1 MKGPN
6 LTLVQREAKKH
17 EKAGEMTIET
27 MSDVVP
33 TNISWL
39 WREKIAYGKM
49 TIFAGEPGVGKS
61 QLLLYIAS
69 IVSLGGR
76 FHGENRLCD
85 KNRVLLISG
94 EDSASDTIKPRL
106 MALGADLSCIDS
118 VKGIQSFDAS
128 ENEYFTPICIVANIG
143 DLEVKIKSNHYKLII
158 IDPISLYLGSIDESK
173 NKEIRGALGMLNA
186 LAERHGVAIILNSHF
201 TKPSNNSSKSA
212 AIYRV
217 MGSIGFVAAARMAFG
232 IMKDDEDETKRVF
245 IPIKNNIG
253 KDAGGLIF
261 SIKSVLTNGFETSK
275 VEWSNETSN
284 KTANDLLNG
293 QTDKPTPK
301 LEEAKTL
308 IIGMLQNGSVPL
320 ADIRKAFDQSGISP
334 DRMYAAKI
342 ALKIYENE
350 SFSGRRGKIWSL
362 PAE

>member
-1 MKGPN
+1 MKGPR

-17 EKAGEMTIET
+17 EKSGEMTVET
-27 MSDVVP
+27 MSDVVHAS
-33 TNISWL
+33 ISWL
-39 WREKIAYGKM
+39 WREKIAYGKI

-106 MALGADLSCIDS
+106 MALGADLTYIDS

-128 ENEYFTPICIVANIG
+128 ENEYFSPICVVENIG
-143 DLEVKIKSNHYKLII
+143 DLEKKIKSNHYKLII

-232 IMKDDEDETKRVF
+232 IMKDNEDETKRVF
-245 IPIKNNIG
+245 ILIKNNIG
-253 KDAGGLIF
+253 KDSGGLIF
-261 SIKSVLTNGFETSK
+261 SIKSVLTNGIETSK
-275 VEWSNETSN
+275 IEWSNETSS

-293 QTDKPTPK
+293 GDEKNTPK
-301 LEEAKTL
+301 LDDAKTL
-308 IIGMLQNGSVPL
+308 LLEMLKGGSVPVAEIRRAFE
-320 ADIRKAFDQSGISP
+320 ADGLSIN
-334 DRMYAAKI
+334 RMYAAKN
-342 ALKIYENE
+342 ALKIYEND
-350 SFSGRRGKIWSL
+350 SFVGKRGKIWSL
-362 PAE
+362 PPE

>member
-1 MKGPN
+1 MK
-6 LTLVQREAKKH
+6 LTLIQNEAKKH
-17 EKAGEMTIET
+17 EKSGVMVVSSI
-27 MSDVVP
+27 SDAIQKNVD
-33 TNISWL
+33 WL
-39 WREKIAYGKM
+39 WKEKIAYGKI

-69 IVSLGGR
+69 IVSLGSR
-76 FHGENRLCD
+76 FHGENRLCNKD
-85 KNRVLLISG
+85 KVLLISG
-94 EDSASDTIKPRL
+94 EDSADDTIKPRL
-106 MALGADLSCIDS
+106 MALGADLNQIDY

-128 ENEYFTPICIVANIG
+128 GNEYYSPICIVENIA
-143 DLEVKIKSNHYKLII
+143 DLENKIKENNYKLII

-173 NKEIRGALGMLNA
+173 NKEIRRALGMLNA
-186 LAERHGVAIILNSHF
+186 LAERHGCAIILNSHF

-253 KDAGGLIF
+253 KDSGGLIF
-261 SIKSVLTNGFETSK
+261 SIKSILIHGLETSRID
-275 VEWSNETSN
+275 WLNETSN
-284 KTANDLLNG
+284 KSADDLLNG
-293 QTDKPTPK
+293 STDKPTPK

-308 IIGMLQNGSVPL
+308 IIGMLQNGSCPL
-320 ADIRKAFDQSGISP
+320 TDIRKAFEQSGISP

-342 ALKIYENE
+342 ALKIYEND
-350 SFSGRRGKIWSL
+350 SFSGKRGKIWSL
-362 PAE
+362 PA